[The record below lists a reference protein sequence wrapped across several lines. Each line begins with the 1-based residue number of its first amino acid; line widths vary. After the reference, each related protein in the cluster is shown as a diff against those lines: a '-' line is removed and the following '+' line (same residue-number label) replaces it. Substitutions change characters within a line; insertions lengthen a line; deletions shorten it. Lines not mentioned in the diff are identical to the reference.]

1 MKIQLKKIVN
11 LLIDKIKHSN
21 IISIIRGEGMRT
33 QLKKSFF
40 TGLLVVIPIGLTI
53 YILVFFIKLLNNF
66 LPFTFLPYGTGMV
79 LTVILIT
86 LIGFMTSNIIGKR
99 LIEMGE
105 KFISSIPLVKNVY
118 AAVKQISDAMLSSQG
133 KNFRRVVLI
142 EYPRKGIYTLAFVT
156 GVSRGEVQEKTQRDV
171 INLFVPTTPN
181 PTSGFYLMVPEADVI
196 NLDMS
201 VEEAFKLLISGGMV
215 SPDAHRKNFRSTPP

>member
-1 MKIQLKKIVN
+1 MKIQLKESKN
-11 LLIDKIKHSN
+11 LLVDKIKGSN
-21 IISIIRGEGMRT
+21 IVAIIRGEGMRA

-53 YILVFFIKLLNNF
+53 YILIFIIKLLNNF
-66 LPFTFLPYGTGMV
+66 LPFKFLPYGTGIV
-79 LTVILIT
+79 LTIILIT
-86 LIGFMTSNIIGKR
+86 FIGFMTTNIIGKR

-118 AAVKQISDAMLSSQG
+118 TAVKQISDAMLSSKG

-156 GVSRGEVQEKTQRDV
+156 GVSKGEVQEKTRSNV

-181 PTSGFYLMVPEADVI
+181 PTSGFYLMVPGTDVI
-196 NLDMS
+196 DLDMS
-201 VEEAFKLLISGGMV
+201 VEDAFKLLISGGMV
-215 SPDAHRKNFRSTPP
+215 SSNTIRNSRRSTPS

>member
-1 MKIQLKKIVN
+1 
-11 LLIDKIKHSN
+11 
-21 IISIIRGEGMRT
+21 MRT
-33 QLKKSFF
+33 HLKKSFF

-53 YILVFFIKLLNNF
+53 YILIFLIKLLNNF
-66 LPFTFLPYGTGMV
+66 LPFKFLPYGTGIV

-156 GVSRGEVQEKTQRDV
+156 GVSRGEVQEKTQRNV

-215 SPDAHRKNFRSTPP
+215 SSDAHRKNFRGTPS